1 MRRIAWAMLLVFAF
15 TVPWEYSLDLGAPLG
30 NISRIAGLLLL
41 IATVPAILQTGRIRK
56 PGLMQ
61 WLVLALFLWFCI
73 SCFWTIDETATFERI
88 RTFAQV
94 MMAVWIVWELAESPK
109 DLRNLMRAYVAGSLV
124 LAVLTFANFASL
136 GADGQARF
144 AAEGQDPNDM
154 ARFLNLGFPLAVL
167 LLRSEQRWWGR
178 ALAIGYLPIGFASV
192 LLTASRSGFV
202 NASIALAGCV
212 VLLVRARRRAILG
225 GLAAIAVSALVPW
238 LIVPYATILRIG
250 TIPEQLMGGDL
261 NQRINI
267 WVAGWQA
274 FVHAPLVGSGAGSF
288 VAASRLARIDTAHN
302 TALALAVEGG
312 LVALA
317 LGFAIVASATHSLLR
332 LGGVTRVG
340 LGTALLVGIVSSMA
354 ATVEGSRSTWLVLA
368 LISIAGRLAV
378 QAPAAMATQFETK
391 FHAIA
396 PSQTAESVV

>member
-1 MRRIAWAMLLVFAF
+1 MRRIAWAILLVFAF

-30 NISRIAGLLLL
+30 NVSRLAGLLLL
-41 IATVPAILQTGRIRK
+41 IFMVPAILQTGQIRK

-61 WLVLALFLWFCI
+61 WLVVALFLWFCS
-73 SCFWTIDETATFERI
+73 SCFWTIDAAATLERI

-94 MMAVWIVWELAESPK
+94 MTVVWIVWELAESPE

-124 LAVLTFANFASL
+124 LAALTLVNFASPD
-136 GADGQARF
+136 AEEQVRF

-154 ARFLNLGFPLAVL
+154 ARFLNLGFPLAAL
-167 LLRSEQRWWGR
+167 LFRSEQNWWGR
-178 ALAIGYLPIGFASV
+178 GLAVGYLPLGFAAV

-202 NASIALAGCV
+202 SALIGLVGCGF
-212 VLLVRARRRAILG
+212 LLARAHRREILG
-225 GLAAIAVSALVPW
+225 GLAAIPASALVVW
-238 LIVPYATILRIG
+238 LIVPRATILRIG

-267 WVAGWQA
+267 WAAGWRA
-274 FVHAPLVGSGAGSF
+274 FVHAPLFGSGAGSF
-288 VAASRLARIDTAHN
+288 VTASRLARIDTAHN

-317 LGFAIVASATHSLLR
+317 LGVGIVASASRSVLMMR
-332 LGGVTRVG
+332 GVTRVG
-340 LGTALLVGIVSSMA
+340 LGTALLVGIVSSMT

-368 LISIAGRLAV
+368 LIAAGGRLAIR
-378 QAPAAMATQFETK
+378 APAEMAIEFEPKIRTT
-391 FHAIA
+391 A
-396 PSQTAESVV
+396 PSQTAETAV

>member
-1 MRRIAWAMLLVFAF
+1 MAWAMLLVFAF

-30 NISRIAGLLLL
+30 NVSRIAGLLL
-41 IATVPAILQTGRIRK
+41 IFAMVPAILQTGRIRK

-61 WLVLALFLWFCI
+61 WLVLSLLLWFCG
-73 SCFWTIDETATFERI
+73 SCFWTIDEAATLERI
-88 RTFAQV
+88 RTYAQV
-94 MMAVWIVWELAESPK
+94 LMAVWVVWELAESPE
-109 DLRNLMRAYVAGSLV
+109 DLRNVMRAYVAGSLV
-124 LAVLTFANFASL
+124 LAVLTLANFASP
-136 GADGQARF
+136 GAEDQVRF

-154 ARFLNLGFPLAVL
+154 ARFLNLGFPLAAL

-178 ALAIGYLPIGFASV
+178 AIGYLPIGFASV

-238 LIVPYATILRIG
+238 LIVPHSTILRIG

-302 TALALAVEGG
+302 TPLALAVEGG

-317 LGFAIVASATHSLLR
+317 LGVAIVASASHSLLR

-340 LGTALLVGIVSSMA
+340 LGTALLVGIVSSMT
-354 ATVEGSRSTWLVLA
+354 ATVEGSRSTWLILA
-368 LISIAGRLAV
+368 LISAAGRFAA
-378 QAPAAMATQFETK
+378 QARAATAIQFGPRLHPTM
-391 FHAIA
+391 
-396 PSQTAESVV
+396 PSKAAESVV